1 MRWLVYGEG
10 ALSGL
15 IAAKLQ
21 QQHQHVM
28 VATRSGTPPQAFI
41 LNQESTIE
49 LDAFDPAQAPDVVI
63 AALKAYDIE
72 AWLEQVQEH
81 SWYRHIP
88 LILSYNGMLV
98 AEESVLPAN
107 SFHWVTTQG
116 AFRHGAQ
123 LNHAGQGESWL
134 GAQQRDRACPAE
146 MLATLN
152 RSLPPFE
159 WLPNIQLKR
168 WQKLAINC
176 LINPLTVL
184 YNCNNGELLNHPIA
198 EPQQQLANEFVAL
211 AKQLGMQW
219 SAAEL
224 VADAQRVIQATA
236 NNRSS
241 MLSDIIRHRRTEID
255 YLNGFV
261 VQQCE
266 QLGLS
271 APTHRWLWEH
281 VKAVENRPQLSSS
294 IKSTTSRPN
303 PDRAE

>member
-21 QQHQHVM
+21 QQHQYVM

-49 LDAFDPAQAPDVVI
+49 LNAFDPAQTPDVVI

-72 AWLEQVQEH
+72 TWLEQARQH
-81 SWYRHIP
+81 AWYRQIP
-88 LILSYNGMLV
+88 LILSYNGMLI
-98 AEESVLPAN
+98 AEESLLPAN
-107 SFHWVTTQG
+107 SFHWVTTHG
-116 AFRHGAQ
+116 AFRDGAQ

-134 GAQQRDRACPAE
+134 GAQQHGSMFPAA

-152 RSLPPFE
+152 RSLPPFH
-159 WLPNIQLKR
+159 WLPNIQNKR
-168 WQKLAINC
+168 WHKLAINC

-184 YNCNNGELLNHPIA
+184 YDCKNGELLNHPIA
-198 EPQQQLANEFVAL
+198 KPQQQLANEFVAL
-211 AKQLGMQW
+211 ANQLGMQW
-219 SAAEL
+219 TASEL
-224 VADAQRVIQATA
+224 VADAQKVIQATA
-236 NNRSS
+236 QNRSS
-241 MLSDIIRHRRTEID
+241 MLSDIIRQRRTEID

-281 VKAVENRPQLSSS
+281 VKAVE
-294 IKSTTSRPN
+294 SRF
-303 PDRAE
+303 

>member
-28 VATRSGTPPQAFI
+28 VASRSGMPPQAFI
-41 LNQESTIE
+41 LNRESTIE
-49 LDAFDPAQAPDVVI
+49 LDTFDPAQTPDVVI

-72 AWLEQVQEH
+72 AWLEQIREH
-81 SWYRHIP
+81 SWHRRIP
-88 LILSYNGMLV
+88 LILSYNGMLLG
-98 AEESVLPAN
+98 EDSLLPIN

-116 AFRHGAQ
+116 AFRDGAQ

-134 GAQQRDRACPAE
+134 GAQQQCSSFPEE
-146 MLATLN
+146 MLTTLN
-152 RSLPPFE
+152 RSLPPFQ
-159 WLPNIQLKR
+159 WLPNIQHKR
-168 WQKLAINC
+168 WHKLAINC

-184 YNCNNGELLNHPIA
+184 YHCKNGDLLNHPIA
-198 EPQQQLANEFVAL
+198 EPQQQLAIEFVAL
-211 AKQLGMQW
+211 AYQLGMQW
-219 SAAEL
+219 TAEEL
-224 VADAQRVIQATA
+224 VADAQKVIQATA
-236 NNRSS
+236 HNRSS
-241 MLSDIIRHRRTEID
+241 MLSDIIRQRRTEID

-281 VKAVENRPQLSSS
+281 VKAVENRS
-294 IKSTTSRPN
+294 
-303 PDRAE
+303 

>member
-21 QQHQHVM
+21 QQHQYVM

-49 LDAFDPAQAPDVVI
+49 LNAFDPAQTPDVVI

-72 AWLEQVQEH
+72 TWLEQAREH
-81 SWYRHIP
+81 AWYRQIP
-88 LILSYNGMLV
+88 LILSYNGMLL
-98 AEESVLPAN
+98 AEESLLPAN
-107 SFHWVTTQG
+107 SFHWVTTHG
-116 AFRHGAQ
+116 AFRDGTL

-134 GAQQRDRACPAE
+134 GAQQHGSMFPAA
-146 MLATLN
+146 MLAALN
-152 RSLPPFE
+152 RSLPSFH
-159 WLPNIQLKR
+159 WLPNIQNKR
-168 WQKLAINC
+168 WHKLAINC

-184 YNCNNGELLNHPIA
+184 YHCKNGDLLTHPIA

-211 AKQLGMQW
+211 ANQLGMQW
-219 SAAEL
+219 TASEL
-224 VADAQRVIQATA
+224 VADAQKVIQATA
-236 NNRSS
+236 QNRSS
-241 MLSDIIRHRRTEID
+241 MLSDIIRQRRTEID

-261 VQQCE
+261 VQQCG

-281 VKAVENRPQLSSS
+281 VKAVE
-294 IKSTTSRPN
+294 SRF
-303 PDRAE
+303 